1 MPPQTD
7 REIPDLIGF
16 APPNGRVTVPIN
28 SQPRLFAMLAI
39 PPLLLEFSSHQLEVA
54 ETLIQV
60 GRLVVI
66 FFAARAIAEVMVR
79 LQLPTILGELVAG
92 VLIGVSGLHLIV
104 PPETQAQLAAS
115 VTSLLGS
122 LAQISPEAVQE
133 VYNETFPNL
142 QAVSQLGL
150 FALLFLTGL
159 ESELDELV
167 AVGLQA
173 STVAVAGV
181 VLPFALGTAG
191 LYFLFHVPL
200 IPAVFAGAAMT
211 ATSIGITA
219 SVFGELKWLKR
230 KEGQIVIGAAVLD
243 DIIGI
248 VILAVVVAIVGGGAF
263 SIGPVLKL
271 CLAAVAFVAVALVL
285 SRTAAPAFDWVV
297 DQLKAPGDVAV
308 ASFLVLTFCCFAAQ
322 AIGLEAALGAFAAGL
337 ILSASK
343 HTHDID
349 AAVKPLVALF
359 ATVFFVL
366 IGTGLDLSVLN
377 PLDPANRE
385 GLVVAA
391 FLLAVAIAGK
401 VAAGWSYLSKE
412 PTNRLVVGLGMMPR
426 GEVGLIFL
434 GLGSQAGILTPA
446 LEAAILLMVIGTTFL
461 APILLRLVIP
471 REPGEGTT
479 VTAEQPV

>member
-1 MPPQTD
+1 L
-7 REIPDLIGF
+7 EISP
-16 APPNGRVTVPIN
+16 
-28 SQPRLFAMLAI
+28 
-39 PPLLLEFSSHQLEVA
+39 HQLEVV
-54 ETLIQV
+54 ETLLQV
-60 GRLVVI
+60 GRFLVI
-66 FFAARAIAEVMVR
+66 FIVARAIAELMVR

-104 PPETQAQLAAS
+104 PPETQAQISA
-115 VTSLLGS
+115 SLLSLFGS
-122 LAQISPEAVQE
+122 LADIQPSEVQA
-133 VYNETFPNL
+133 VYNETFPSL
-142 QAVSQLGL
+142 KAVSQIGL

-167 AVGLQA
+167 AVGVQA
-173 STVAVAGV
+173 TTVAVAGV

-191 LYFLFHVPL
+191 LYYLFHVPL

-230 KEGQIVIGAAVLD
+230 TEGQIVIGAAVLD
-243 DIIGI
+243 DILGI
-248 VILAVVVAIVGGGAF
+248 VILAVVVAIVGGGTF
-263 SIGPVLKL
+263 TLGPVIKL
-271 CLAAVAFVAVALVL
+271 GLAAVAFVAVALVL
-285 SRTAAPAFDWVV
+285 SRKAAPAFDWVV

-308 ASFLVLTFCCFAAQ
+308 ASFVVLTLCCFVAQ

-366 IGTGLDLSVLN
+366 IGTGMDLSVLN
-377 PLDPANRE
+377 PFDPANRE
-385 GLVVAA
+385 GLIVAA
-391 FLLAVAIAGK
+391 FLLVVAMAGK
-401 VAAGWSYLSKE
+401 VAAGWSYFSSE

-471 REPGEGTT
+471 PEPAA
-479 VTAEQPV
+479 VAP

>member
-1 MPPQTD
+1 
-7 REIPDLIGF
+7 
-16 APPNGRVTVPIN
+16 
-28 SQPRLFAMLAI
+28 MLPF
-39 PPLLLEFSSHQLEVA
+39 PPLLLDVGSHQLEVT
-54 ETLIQV
+54 ETLIGV
-60 GRLVVI
+60 GRFLVI
-66 FFAARAIAEVMVR
+66 FVAARAIAELMVR

-92 VLIGVSGLHLIV
+92 VLIGASGLHLIV
-104 PPETQAQLAAS
+104 PPDAQAQLSDA
-115 VTSLLGS
+115 VLGLVSS
-122 LAQISPEAVQE
+122 LANVPTDTVAE
-133 VYNETFPNL
+133 VYQDTFPSL
-142 QAVSQLGL
+142 QAVSQIGL

-173 STVAVAGV
+173 STVAVTGV

-191 LYFLFHVPL
+191 LYYLFDVPL

-219 SVFGELKWLKR
+219 SVFGELQWLKR

-243 DIIGI
+243 DILGI
-248 VILAVVVAIVGGGAF
+248 VILAVVVSLAGGGAF
-263 SIGPVLKL
+263 SLGPILKL
-271 CLAAVAFVAVALVL
+271 CAAAVVFVAVALFL

-297 DQLKAPGDVAV
+297 DRLKAPGDVAV
-308 ASFLVLTFCCFAAQ
+308 ASFVVLTLSCFAAQ

-349 AAVKPLVALF
+349 TAVKPLVALF

-366 IGTGLDLSVLN
+366 IGTGMDLSVLN
-377 PLDPANRE
+377 PFDPSNRE
-385 GLVVAA
+385 GLIVALFLLVVA
-391 FLLAVAIAGK
+391 VAGK
-401 VAAGWSYLSKE
+401 VAAGWTYTSKD
-412 PTNRLVVGLGMMPR
+412 PSNRLVVGLGMMPR

-434 GLGSQAGILTPA
+434 GLGTQAGILTPA

-461 APILLRLVIP
+461 APILLRVVI
-471 REPGEGTT
+471 GGTK
-479 VTAEQPV
+479 QPAPQPS

>member
-1 MPPQTD
+1 M
-7 REIPDLIGF
+7 ILS
-16 APPNGRVTVPIN
+16 APV
-28 SQPRLFAMLAI
+28 
-39 PPLLLEFSSHQLEVA
+39 LLEVGSHQIEVA

-60 GRLVVI
+60 GRFLVI
-66 FFAARAIAEVMVR
+66 FVVARAIAEVMVR

-92 VLIGVSGLHLIV
+92 VLIGASGLHLIV
-104 PPETQAQLAAS
+104 PPEVQAQLSAA
-115 VTSLLGS
+115 VTGLVGS
-122 LAQISPEAVQE
+122 LAGIGPESVEE
-133 VYNETFPNL
+133 VYNETFPSL

-150 FALLFLTGL
+150 YALLFLTGL

-167 AVGLQA
+167 AVGVQA
-173 STVAVAGV
+173 TTVAVAGV

-191 LYFLFHVPL
+191 LYYLFHVPL

-219 SVFGELKWLKR
+219 SVFGELKWLKKR
-230 KEGQIVIGAAVLD
+230 EGQIVIGAAVLD
-243 DIIGI
+243 DILGI
-248 VILAVVVAIVGGGAF
+248 VILAVVVAVVGGGAF
-263 SIGPVLKL
+263 SFGPLIKL

-285 SRTAAPAFDWVV
+285 SRKAPAFDWVV
-297 DQLKAPGDVAV
+297 DRLKAPGDVAV
-308 ASFLVLTFCCFAAQ
+308 ASFVVLTLCCFAAQ

-349 AAVKPLVALF
+349 TAVKPLVALF

-366 IGTGLDLSVLN
+366 IGTGMDLSVLN
-377 PLDPANRE
+377 PFDPANRE
-385 GLVVAA
+385 GLLVAA
-391 FLLAVAIAGK
+391 FLLVVAIAGK

-461 APILLRLVIP
+461 APVLLRVVIP
-471 REPGEGTT
+471 AEPDQPDPQ
-479 VTAEQPV
+479 ALEQPA

>member
-1 MPPQTD
+1 MFSLPALIA
-7 REIPDLIGF
+7 EI
-16 APPNGRVTVPIN
+16 
-28 SQPRLFAMLAI
+28 
-39 PPLLLEFSSHQLEVA
+39 SSHQFEVA

-60 GRLVVI
+60 GRFVVI
-66 FFAARAIAEVMVR
+66 FIAARAIAEMMVR

-104 PPETQAQLAAS
+104 PPDTQAQISHTVL
-115 VTSLLGS
+115 SLLGS
-122 LAQISPEAVQE
+122 LAEISPAGVSEI
-133 VYNETFPNL
+133 YNETFPSL

-167 AVGLQA
+167 AVGVQA
-173 STVAVAGV
+173 TTVAVAGV

-191 LYFLFHVPL
+191 LYYLFHVPL
-200 IPAVFAGAAMT
+200 VPAVFSGAAMT

-219 SVFGELKWLKR
+219 SVFGELRWLKR
-230 KEGQIVIGAAVLD
+230 REGQIVIGAAVLD

-248 VILAVVVAIVGGGAF
+248 VILAVVVAVAGGGAF
-263 SIGPVLKL
+263 TAGPILKL
-271 CLAAVAFVAVALVL
+271 VVAAVVFVAVALLL

-308 ASFLVLTFCCFAAQ
+308 AAFVVLTACCFAAQ

-337 ILSASK
+337 ILSSSK

-385 GLVVAA
+385 GLIVAGFLLVVAM
-391 FLLAVAIAGK
+391 AGK
-401 VAAGWSYLSKE
+401 VIAGWSYLSKE

-461 APILLRLVIP
+461 APILLRLVIG
-471 REPGEGTT
+471 REPEP
-479 VTAEQPV
+479 VEQSA

>member
-1 MPPQTD
+1 
-7 REIPDLIGF
+7 
-16 APPNGRVTVPIN
+16 
-28 SQPRLFAMLAI
+28 
-39 PPLLLEFSSHQLEVA
+39 LLLHPFLLEISPHQLEVV
-54 ETLIQV
+54 ETLLQV
-60 GRLVVI
+60 GRFLIIFVV
-66 FFAARAIAEVMVR
+66 ARAIAELMVR

-104 PPETQAQLAAS
+104 PPETQAQISGALL
-115 VTSLLGS
+115 SLLGS
-122 LAQISPEAVQE
+122 LADIQPSEVQA
-133 VYNETFPNL
+133 VYNETFPSL
-142 QAVSQLGL
+142 QAVSQIGL

-167 AVGLQA
+167 AVGVQA
-173 STVAVAGV
+173 TTVAVAGV
-181 VLPFALGTAG
+181 ALPFALGTAG
-191 LYFLFHVPL
+191 LYYLFHVPL

-230 KEGQIVIGAAVLD
+230 TEGQIVIGAAVLD
-243 DIIGI
+243 DILGI
-248 VILAVVVAIVGGGAF
+248 VILAVVVAIVGGGSF
-263 SIGPVLKL
+263 TIGPVIKL
-271 CLAAVAFVAVALVL
+271 GLAAVAFVAVALVL
-285 SRTAAPAFDWVV
+285 SRKAAPAFDWVV

-308 ASFLVLTFCCFAAQ
+308 ASFVVLTLCCFAAQ

-366 IGTGLDLSVLN
+366 IGTGMDLSVLN
-377 PLDPANRE
+377 PFDPANRE
-385 GLVVAA
+385 GLIVAA
-391 FLLAVAIAGK
+391 FLLAVAMAGK
-401 VAAGWSYLSKE
+401 VAAGWSYISSE

-471 REPGEGTT
+471 PEPAA
-479 VTAEQPV
+479 VTQ

>member
-1 MPPQTD
+1 MSVLP
-7 REIPDLIGF
+7 
-16 APPNGRVTVPIN
+16 APWP
-28 SQPRLFAMLAI
+28 S
-39 PPLLLEFSSHQLEVA
+39 LLLEIGNHPLEVA
-54 ETLIQV
+54 DTLIAV
-60 GRLVVI
+60 GEFLVI
-66 FFAARAIAEVMVR
+66 FVAARALAELMVR

-104 PPETQAQLAAS
+104 PPETQGALSQWA
-115 VTSLLGS
+115 VSLMSS
-122 LAQISPEAVQE
+122 LSSAPADAIQE
-133 VYNETFPNL
+133 LYRETFPNL
-142 QAVSQLGL
+142 QAVSRLGL

-167 AVGLQA
+167 AVGVQA
-173 STVAVAGV
+173 STVAVTGV

-191 LYFLFHVPL
+191 LYYLFHVPL

-219 SVFGELKWLKR
+219 SVFGELRWLR
-230 KEGQIVIGAAVLD
+230 RPEGQIVIGAAVLD
-243 DIIGI
+243 DILGI
-248 VILAVVVAIVGGGAF
+248 VILAVVVAVAGGDSFAL
-263 SIGPVLKL
+263 GPILRL
-271 CLAAVAFVAVALVL
+271 CAAAVVFVLAALYL
-285 SRTAAPAFDWVV
+285 SRTAAPGFDWVV
-297 DQLKAPGDVAV
+297 DRLKAPGDMAV
-308 ASFLVLTFCCFAAQ
+308 ASFVVLSLCCFAAQ

-343 HTHDID
+343 HSHAID

-366 IGTGLDLSVLN
+366 IGTGMDLSVLN

-385 GLVVAA
+385 GLVVAL
-391 FLLAVAIAGK
+391 FLVTVAIIGK
-401 VAAGWSYLSKE
+401 VATGWSYLSAV
-412 PTNRLVVGLGMMPR
+412 PTRRLVVGLGMMPR

-461 APILLRLVIP
+461 APILLRLVIDEEA
-471 REPGEGTT
+471 EP
-479 VTAEQPV
+479 EQQSA

>member
-1 MPPQTD
+1 
-7 REIPDLIGF
+7 
-16 APPNGRVTVPIN
+16 
-28 SQPRLFAMLAI
+28 ML
-39 PPLLLEFSSHQLEVA
+39 PPLALIAEISPHQLEVA
-54 ETLIQV
+54 ETLLQV
-60 GRLVVI
+60 GRFLVI
-66 FFAARAIAEVMVR
+66 FIAARAIAEVMVR

-104 PPETQAQLAAS
+104 PPETQAQISNALL
-115 VTSLLGS
+115 SLLGS
-122 LAQISPEAVQE
+122 LAEIRPDE
-133 VYNETFPNL
+133 VAELYNETFPSL
-142 QAVSQLGL
+142 QSVSQIGL

-167 AVGLQA
+167 AVGVQA
-173 STVAVAGV
+173 TTVAVAGV

-243 DIIGI
+243 DILGI
-248 VILAVVVAIVGGGAF
+248 VILAVVVAIVGGGSF
-263 SIGPVLKL
+263 SIGPVIKL
-271 CLAAVAFVAVALVL
+271 GLAAVAFVAVALVL
-285 SRTAAPAFDWVV
+285 SRKAAPAFDWVV
-297 DQLKAPGDVAV
+297 DQLKAPGDVVV
-308 ASFLVLTFCCFAAQ
+308 ASFVVLTLCCFAAQ

-366 IGTGLDLSVLN
+366 IGTGMDLSVLN
-377 PLDPANRE
+377 PFDPANRE
-385 GLVVAA
+385 GLIVAA
-391 FLLAVAIAGK
+391 FLLVVAMLGK
-401 VAAGWSYLSKE
+401 VAAGWCYASAS

-471 REPGEGTT
+471 STPT
-479 VTAEQPV
+479 VAAEAA

>member
-1 MPPQTD
+1 MFPPSALIA
-7 REIPDLIGF
+7 EISP
-16 APPNGRVTVPIN
+16 
-28 SQPRLFAMLAI
+28 
-39 PPLLLEFSSHQLEVA
+39 HQMEVA
-54 ETLIQV
+54 ETLIGV
-60 GRLVVI
+60 GRFLVI
-66 FFAARAIAEVMVR
+66 FIAARAIAEVMVR

-92 VLIGVSGLHLIV
+92 VLIGASGLHLIV
-104 PPETQAQLAAS
+104 PPEAQAQISGAVL
-115 VTSLLGS
+115 SLLGS
-122 LAQISPEAVQE
+122 LAEIRPEDVAE
-133 VYNETFPNL
+133 IYNETFPSL
-142 QAVSQLGL
+142 QAVSQIGL

-167 AVGLQA
+167 AVGVQA
-173 STVAVAGV
+173 TTVAVAGV
-181 VLPFALGTAG
+181 LLPFALGTAG
-191 LYFLFHVPL
+191 LYYLFHVPL

-243 DIIGI
+243 DILGI
-248 VILAVVVAIVGGGAF
+248 VILAVVVAIVGGGSF
-263 SIGPVLKL
+263 TIGPVIKL
-271 CLAAVAFVAVALVL
+271 GLAAVAFVTVALVL
-285 SRTAAPAFDWVV
+285 SRKAAPAFDWVV

-308 ASFLVLTFCCFAAQ
+308 ASFVVLTLCCFAAQ

-366 IGTGLDLSVLN
+366 IGTGMDLSVLN
-377 PLDPANRE
+377 PFDPANRE
-385 GLVVAA
+385 GLIVAA
-391 FLLAVAIAGK
+391 FLLVVAMLGK
-401 VAAGWSYLSKE
+401 VAAGWCYMSSE

-434 GLGSQAGILTPA
+434 GLGSQAGILSPS

-461 APILLRLVIP
+461 APILLRVVIP
-471 REPGEGTT
+471 STPST
-479 VTAEQPV
+479 VSEAV

>member
-1 MPPQTD
+1 
-7 REIPDLIGF
+7 
-16 APPNGRVTVPIN
+16 
-28 SQPRLFAMLAI
+28 
-39 PPLLLEFSSHQLEVA
+39 LLLHPFLLEISPHQLEVV
-54 ETLIQV
+54 ETLLQV
-60 GRLVVI
+60 GRFLIIFVV
-66 FFAARAIAEVMVR
+66 ARAIAELMVR

-104 PPETQAQLAAS
+104 PPETQAQISGALL
-115 VTSLLGS
+115 SLLGS
-122 LAQISPEAVQE
+122 LADIQTSEVQA
-133 VYNETFPNL
+133 VYNETFPSL
-142 QAVSQLGL
+142 QAVSQIGL

-167 AVGLQA
+167 AVGVQA
-173 STVAVAGV
+173 TTVAVAGV
-181 VLPFALGTAG
+181 ALPFALGTAG
-191 LYFLFHVPL
+191 LYYLFHVPL

-230 KEGQIVIGAAVLD
+230 TEGQIVIGAAVLD
-243 DIIGI
+243 DILGI
-248 VILAVVVAIVGGGAF
+248 VILAVVVAIVGGGSF
-263 SIGPVLKL
+263 TIGPVIKL
-271 CLAAVAFVAVALVL
+271 GLAAVAFVAVALVL
-285 SRTAAPAFDWVV
+285 SRKAAPAFDWVV

-308 ASFLVLTFCCFAAQ
+308 ASFVVLTLCCFAAQ

-366 IGTGLDLSVLN
+366 IGTGMDLSVLN
-377 PLDPANRE
+377 PFDPANRE
-385 GLVVAA
+385 GLIVAA
-391 FLLAVAIAGK
+391 FLLAVAMAGK
-401 VAAGWSYLSKE
+401 VAAGWSYLSSE

-471 REPGEGTT
+471 PEPAA
-479 VTAEQPV
+479 VTQ

>member
-1 MPPQTD
+1 
-7 REIPDLIGF
+7 
-16 APPNGRVTVPIN
+16 
-28 SQPRLFAMLAI
+28 ML
-39 PPLLLEFSSHQLEVA
+39 PPLALIAEISPHQLEVA
-54 ETLIQV
+54 ETLLQV
-60 GRLVVI
+60 GRFLVI
-66 FFAARAIAEVMVR
+66 FVVARAIAEVMVR

-104 PPETQAQLAAS
+104 PPETQAQISGALL
-115 VTSLLGS
+115 SLLGS
-122 LAQISPEAVQE
+122 LAEIRPDEVAE
-133 VYNETFPNL
+133 VYNETFPSL
-142 QAVSQLGL
+142 QAVSQIGL

-167 AVGLQA
+167 AVGVQA
-173 STVAVAGV
+173 TTVAVAGV

-191 LYFLFHVPL
+191 LYYLFHVPL

-243 DIIGI
+243 DILGI
-248 VILAVVVAIVGGGAF
+248 VILAVVVAIVGGGSF
-263 SIGPVLKL
+263 SIGPVIKL
-271 CLAAVAFVAVALVL
+271 GLAAVAFVAVALVL
-285 SRTAAPAFDWVV
+285 SRKAAPAFDWVV

-308 ASFLVLTFCCFAAQ
+308 ASFVVLTLCCFAAQ

-366 IGTGLDLSVLN
+366 IGTGMDLSVLN
-377 PLDPANRE
+377 PFDPANRE
-385 GLVVAA
+385 GLIVAA
-391 FLLAVAIAGK
+391 FLLVVAMLGK
-401 VAAGWSYLSKE
+401 VAAGWSYMSSE

-434 GLGSQAGILTPA
+434 GLGSQAGILSPA

-461 APILLRLVIP
+461 APILLRVVIP
-471 REPGEGTT
+471 PTPAVEQ
-479 VTAEQPV
+479 AEAA